1 MTGTDLLAQ
10 APGKFSVGVPRVF
23 DRASLGDIS
32 ALTAYPYTA
41 QAGGPIN
48 YPPRVGPIYGPGTG
62 TSDDV
67 PAMLSDGEYVMTADA
82 VRGAGN
88 GNRQQGMRNM
98 YDMMRQFEGRVV

>member
-1 MTGTDLLAQ
+1 M
-10 APGKFSVGVPRVF
+10 P
-23 DRASLGDIS
+23 
-32 ALTAYPYTA
+32 TAYPSAAYTPTA
-41 QAGGPIN
+41 YTPTTFDQPAMNTALQGISQPGALFQRGGPID

>member
-1 MTGTDLLAQ
+1 MPFFKGAVQLIIPPEL
-10 APGKFSVGVPRVF
+10 VPF
-23 DRASLGDIS
+23 
-32 ALTAYPYTA
+32 
-41 QAGGPIN
+41 
-48 YPPRVGPIYGPGTG
+48 TG